1 MWQRIQTLYLVL
13 SAGIIAALFFCPLAT
28 VIGADGQSEVI
39 AFAEKLPYLCLMIS
53 ILTAHVFALVLFK
66 RRIVQMRVATIAAL
80 LAIGFQIWIGV
91 DYFTAPDSIVFKV
104 TAVLPLIAGILDIMA
119 VRGIAADQMM
129 VESMSRLR
137 TSRKNRRRR

>member
-13 SAGIIAALFFCPLAT
+13 SAGIIAALFFSPLAT
-28 VIGADGQSEVI
+28 VLGPEGQSETI

-53 ILTAHVFALVLFK
+53 ILTAHIFAIILFK

-91 DYFTAPDSIVFKV
+91 DYFTAPESIVFKV
-104 TAVLPLIAGILDIMA
+104 TAILPLIAGILDVMA
-119 VRGIAADQMM
+119 VRAIAADQMM

-137 TSRKNRRRR
+137 SSRKNHRRR